1 MTWKNYANKMEI
13 RQDLCPHLS
22 EYAGKINVKGKYI
35 SYYNHICKYINVH
48 FIGKSRKIYQKKIF
62 FLKLYF
68 HVSTVD
74 PES

>member
-1 MTWKNYANKMEI
+1 MEI

-22 EYAGKINVKGKYI
+22 EYAGKINVIGK
-35 SYYNHICKYINVH
+35 YYNHICKYINVH
-48 FIGKSRKIYQKKIF
+48 FIAKSRKIIKKNNI

-74 PES
+74 QKVN